1 MIFDASSF
9 LFSFISDIKFKNR
22 GIIYYSVWTEG
33 VVMLKSELNSKNKET
48 TKPINPPFV
57 FRDPDSPKKIYGS
70 ACNLQELAEILP
82 YIPYFSIE
90 YHLYRVESD
99 DTISSDLGLW
109 IRYIVGLNSLSDEIE
124 KLGASVEG
132 LELKDELVNIINSYS
147 LQL

>member
-57 FRDPDSPKKIYGS
+57 FRDPDSPNKIYGS
-70 ACNLQELAEILP
+70 ACNLQEL
-82 YIPYFSIE
+82 
-90 YHLYRVESD
+90 D
-99 DTISSDLGLW
+99 
-109 IRYIVGLNSLSDEIE
+109 
-124 KLGASVEG
+124 
-132 LELKDELVNIINSYS
+132 
-147 LQL
+147 

>member
-1 MIFDASSF
+1 MSTFPSI
-9 LFSFISDIKFKNR
+9 ISDIKFKNKE
-22 GIIYYSVWTEG
+22 ITYSSVWTEG

-57 FRDPDSPKKIYGS
+57 FRDPNSPKKIYGS

-99 DTISSDLGLW
+99 DTVSSDLGLW

-132 LELKDELVNIINSYS
+132 LELKDELVNMINSHF
-147 LQL
+147 LEL